1 MSTITRQWLLARR
14 PQGAA
19 QAEDFQLV
27 ERELPAPADGEVLVR
42 NHFLSLDPYMRGRMD
57 DNKSYAAPQPL
68 GEVMV
73 GSTAGEVLVSRN
85 SRFAAGDFVVGY
97 FGWQTH
103 GLSDGKGLSK
113 VDAQRVPLSA
123 YLGCVGMPGVT
134 AWYGLNRIIEP
145 KAGQTIVVSAAA
157 GAVGSV
163 VGQLARLKGCRVVGI
178 AGGPDKC
185 ALVTGTY
192 GFDACIDY
200 KAGGVSA
207 ALKAAASGGIDGV
220 FENVGGAVFDA
231 VLQRMNAFGRI
242 AVCGLI
248 SRYDGAPMPINN
260 FHSVLINRLRVEGF
274 IISEHNEVWPE
285 ALRELGTLV
294 AEGRLHYRETIAEGI
309 EAAPEAFIGL
319 LKGRNVGKQLV
330 KLI

>member
-14 PQGAA
+14 PQGAV
-19 QAEDFQLV
+19 QPGDFQLV
-27 ERELPAPADGEVLVR
+27 ERELPELADGQVLVR
-42 NHFLSLDPYMRGRMD
+42 NHFMSLDPYMRGRMD

-73 GSTAGEVLVSRN
+73 GGTAGEVVASRN
-85 SRFAAGDFVVGY
+85 PRFAVGDSVIGM

-103 GLSDGKGLSK
+103 GISDGRGLSK
-113 VDAQRVPLSA
+113 VDTRRVPLSA

-163 VGQLARLKGCRVVGI
+163 VGQLAKMKGCRVIGI

-185 ALVTGTY
+185 ALVTDVY
-192 GFDACIDY
+192 GFDGCIDY
-200 KAGGVSA
+200 KAGGVPA
-207 ALKAAASGGIDGV
+207 ALKAAAPAGIDGV
-220 FENVGGAVFDA
+220 FENVGGTVLDA

-260 FHSVLINRLRVEGF
+260 FHSVLINRLRIEGF
-274 IISEHNEVWPE
+274 IVTEHGDVWPE
-285 ALRELGTLV
+285 ALRELGALV
-294 AEGRLHYRETIAEGI
+294 GEGRLHYRETVAQGI

-319 LKGRNVGKQLV
+319 LKGRNIGKQLV
-330 KLI
+330 KLV